1 MEEYCKFCRE
11 KIEAGA
17 KKCKKCNEPFYF
29 MGKVLKWSPVL
40 SILVTVLSL
49 GLAYFG
55 VNATKRASAVTRQLY
70 AKERGAEQALREMA
84 LKVPVRDRD
93 NMINGLQ
100 RSGVTLKKLQ
110 QDIKKSPE
118 DPDLQRKLF
127 LFRTLKKPG

>member
-1 MEEYCKFCRE
+1 MEKDCKFCRE
-11 KIEAGA
+11 KIEEGA
-17 KKCKKCNEPFYF
+17 KKCKECNEPFYF

-40 SILVTVLSL
+40 SIIVTLLSL

-84 LKVPVRDRD
+84 QKVPVRDKD
-93 NMINGLQ
+93 NIITGLQ
-100 RSGVTLKKLQ
+100 RSGITLKKLQ

-118 DPDLQRKLF
+118 DSDLQRKLF
-127 LFRTLKKPG
+127 LFRALKKPD